1 MAKRQKP
8 GLRQRQEAPG
18 LCFLGALIP
27 LPAPGTEGSLDF
39 GPLRIHCPPVCAA
52 GQDHLVSNVLEHIDI
67 RVRIT
72 AHPMGPA
79 PPLVKID
86 AVPACHFP
94 PQLLLRIR
102 SDLRRL
108 CQSHILLRAAGEEMQ
123 PNIDKNRSE
132 RRAGRDGKA
141 ALFPLVSPPLSRRLY
156 PDRRGISP
164 YVPVFTREKE
174 RTAVFLSENGCPRR
188 MVCNGFTRMK
198 APT

>member
-67 RVRIT
+67 RARIT

-94 PQLLLRIR
+94 PQLLLRVR

-108 CQSHILLRAAGEEMQ
+108 CQSHIPLRAAGEEMQ

-132 RRAGRDGKA
+132 RRAGRVAKPRFFLSLPHPSQGVSILIDA
-141 ALFPLVSPPLSRRLY
+141 VFSLMCRFSLVKRKGQRFSYL
-156 PDRRGISP
+156 
-164 YVPVFTREKE
+164 K
-174 RTAVFLSENGCPRR
+174 TAVPGRWYA
-188 MVCNGFTRMK
+188 MVSQG
-198 APT
+198 